1 MRIEGRITKLEQR
14 IPKKRSLEGLTVED
28 LTDDELTEIICQGAG
43 ITPARELTDEELE
56 ELILESKR
64 KRAEEVNHEHSE

>member
-1 MRIEGRITKLEQR
+1 MSIKCRITKLEER
-14 IPKKRSLEGLTVED
+14 VPKRRSLEGLSPEEM
-28 LTDDELTEIICQGAG
+28 TDDELTEIICQGAG